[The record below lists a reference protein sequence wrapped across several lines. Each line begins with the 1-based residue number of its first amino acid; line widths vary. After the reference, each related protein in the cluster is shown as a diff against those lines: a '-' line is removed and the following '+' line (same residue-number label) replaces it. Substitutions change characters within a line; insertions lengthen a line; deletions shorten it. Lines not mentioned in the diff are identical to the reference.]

1 MESIDRYAAQFL
13 CCYFPSVSSEMKPT
27 IVNEKISQPIKLKLG
42 QDMMKYAKAMQK
54 MPVNVRILYFAK
66 HCAEPYVEI
75 VTVTET
81 KRCNSVCSSEDEE
94 TEDLLHVLRDHSEL
108 LEETH
113 IQRLG
118 NHLPPG
124 TQGYPWRLMYSTVEH
139 GTSLK
144 TLYRNL
150 FHIDSPV
157 LLVIKDTDN
166 QVFGA
171 FSSHP
176 FRVSNQC
183 YGTGETFLYSFSPE
197 LKVFHWSGK
206 NSYFV
211 KGHTDSLQMGAG
223 GGHFGL
229 WLDADLCHGCSL
241 ACDTFHNQPL
251 STKRDFL
258 IQDLEVWAFH

>member
-1 MESIDRYAAQFL
+1 
-13 CCYFPSVSSEMKPT
+13 MK
-27 IVNEKISQPIKLKLG
+27 
-42 QDMMKYAKAMQK
+42 KYIGAIQK
-54 MPVNVRILYFAK
+54 MPGNSRILYFARN
-66 HCAEPYVEI
+66 CDEPYVEI

-81 KRCNSVCSSEDEE
+81 KRRQSICSSEDEE
-94 TEDLLHVLRDHSEL
+94 PEDILPVLSDHSEL
-108 LEETH
+108 LEDTH
-113 IQRLG
+113 VQKLG
-118 NHLPPG
+118 AHLPAR
-124 TQGYPWRLMYSTVEH
+124 TQGYPWRLVYSTVVH

-150 FHIDSPV
+150 AHIEGPV
-157 LLVIKDTDN
+157 LLVIKDMDN

-171 FSSHP
+171 FASHP
-176 FRVSNQC
+176 FRVSKHC

-197 LKVFHWSGK
+197 LKVFHWSGI

-211 KGHTDSLQMGAG
+211 RGHTDSLHLGCG

-251 STKRDFL
+251 SKKQDFL
-258 IQDLEVWAFH
+258 IHNLEVWAFH

>member
-1 MESIDRYAAQFL
+1 MPLSAAL
-13 CCYFPSVSSEMKPT
+13 VSQKM
-27 IVNEKISQPIKLKLG
+27 IKNFG
-42 QDMMKYAKAMQK
+42 AMQA
-54 MPVNVRILYFAK
+54 MPVNIRILYFAK

-81 KRCNSVCSSEDEE
+81 KRCQSVCSSEDEE
-94 TEDLLHVLRDHSEL
+94 PEDLLPVLTDHSEL
-108 LEETH
+108 LEDSH

-118 NHLPPG
+118 SHLPAR
-124 TQGYPWRLMYSTVEH
+124 TQGYPWRLVYSTIMH

-150 FHIDSPV
+150 ALVDSPV
-157 LLVIKDTDN
+157 ILVIKDMDK
-166 QVFGA
+166 QVFGG

-176 FRVSNQC
+176 FRVSKRC

-197 LKVFHWSGK
+197 LKVFHWSGA

-211 KGHTDSLQMGAG
+211 KGHRDCLQMGG
-223 GGHFGL
+223 GGGLFGL
-229 WLDADLCHGCSL
+229 WLDADLSRGCSL

-251 STKRDFL
+251 STKRDFM